1 MSVWEV
7 ILVYAVTPA
16 LIVTVLGVL
25 TVGRGWHRAKPT
37 YEPGGPWEIGDR
49 LWAGVAPVRSTPVA
63 DRVGTKLGGAH
74 ANW

>member
-1 MSVWEV
+1 MSIWEV

-16 LIVTVLGVL
+16 VIVTFLGVL
-25 TVGRGWHRAKPT
+25 TVGRGWHRATVK
-37 YEPGGPWEIGDR
+37 YQPGGAWDVGDR
-49 LWAGVAPVRSTPVA
+49 LWAGVTPVRSVPAA